1 MTVTMTTT
9 TNTLQY
15 LYHQLKN
22 RDSHTSEKIIDL
34 IEKQEQ
40 EQTMIGFA
48 GHFSAGKSTLINTLL
63 ERDLLPSSPI
73 PTSANIVHLSEGPPY
88 TVTYFH
94 EDAPVKYAGEIPFN
108 AVQALCKDGEQ
119 ITRVDIS
126 RPGTGLPEHVTLL
139 DTPGVDSTNDADRL
153 ITESSLHLMDY
164 MYYVMDYNHV
174 QSEVNL
180 QFLLEMQKRGT
191 PFSIVINQIDKHDE
205 EELPFKTFQTSVTDS
220 LHQWGIQVD
229 HVYYVSLRDFSLQQ
243 NEYLSL
249 ESDFQSLFSDREEQ
263 REEQILRS
271 LKQVVDEYQDSEEQ
285 KTDKERNQLEE
296 RYEALALHIPEGAVD
311 SYPDIDE
318 LQDEA
323 EESFQDQV
331 RSFIPN
337 AYLMPSQL
345 REDAERFLESV
356 QPGFKVG
363 FLFSKQKTEEEQVE
377 REKIFHEHLMKTVEK
392 NLNWPLRERMVRL
405 IEAYDIQQPS
415 LLKLVQSEAFEYDPS
430 RLHNLVESGASV
442 TGAYVLRYTD
452 EVSKDVKR
460 QMKNH
465 IHSWWIAFN
474 QALEEQ
480 HRKRRAESE
489 DVYEAVEEL
498 HDIQNQLQSI
508 EERNRQER
516 ARIEQWIQRPEI
528 SEAMKEDVNDQ
539 LVKRRNRITSGAIT
553 APVEDQREEQEY
565 ETDQAPS
572 LKASDSKVEINDQ
585 INQVIEAVDSI
596 EGLET
601 LVEQLRS
608 KQSRLQNRRY
618 TVALFG
624 AFSAGKSSFA
634 NALLGERLLPA
645 SPNPTTATINKISP
659 PDSKHPHQTIRVSVK
674 KENELMDDLL
684 DPLQRIGVEGKGLS
698 DIRSR
703 LEGLPEEEWMK
714 LNHKNRAFIHA
725 FLEGY
730 DQMMEHLGK
739 EMAIP
744 WEQFSQYVADE
755 SFSCFIE
762 SMELYYD
769 CRWTRAGVTLVD
781 TPGADSVNARH
792 TDVSFEYIKD
802 ADAILFVTYYN
813 HPFSKADQSFL
824 TQLGRV
830 KDSFAMDKMFFI
842 LNAADLAS
850 SSEELQHVEQYVK
863 EQLQGFHIRHPRLFS
878 VSSKEALQEKRSER
892 PSSLDSFEDRFEQF
906 LELELQQVLIQSI
919 KEDMETVRQ
928 TIRSFIDYAR
938 LNEQERAARLD
949 RLTEERIRAN
959 KRIESKDLA
968 SDLRQIENKA
978 TKQVHY
984 VHERMMLNANDLFK
998 QHVNPATINGKEAP
1012 PKEQVKS
1019 SLKHFID
1026 DINFEMKQELR
1037 AVSLRIERML
1047 EEMMMYEKERVEKE
1061 LLTIEDALRLQMPEW
1076 EPVAVPQFENGWSL
1090 SEKEMNRLSKEFKNT
1105 RSFFEKNE
1113 KEEMKEDLL
1122 ALVSPE
1128 LKQALDK
1135 EERTIQSYYQDQ
1147 WENRYETYRRDWQ
1160 HQVEETFERM
1170 RFSLNH
1176 TVDVEELDQRL
1187 DYVKTIISR
1196 SN

>member
-9 TNTLQY
+9 TTTLQY
-15 LYHQLKN
+15 LYHQFENL
-22 RDSHTSEKIIDL
+22 DSNTSEKILDL

-73 PTSANIVHLSEGPPY
+73 PTSANIVHLTEGDPY
-88 TVTYFH
+88 TITYFR
-94 EDAPVKYAGEIPFN
+94 EDAPVKYSGEIPFHT
-108 AVQALCKDGEQ
+108 VKALCKDGEQ

-126 RPGTGLPEHVTLL
+126 RQGTGLPEHVTLL

-153 ITESSLHLMDY
+153 ITESSLHVMDY

-205 EELPFKTFQTSVTDS
+205 EELPFKSFQTSVKES

-229 HVYYVSLRDFSLQQ
+229 HIYYVSLRDFSLKQ
-243 NEYLSL
+243 NEYSTLERDFKSLFHGSL
-249 ESDFQSLFSDREEQ
+249 EKS
-263 REEQILRS
+263 EEQILRS
-271 LKQVVDEYQDSEEQ
+271 LKQVVSEYQASEDQ
-285 KTDKERNQLEE
+285 KKDKERHQLEE
-296 RYEALALHIPEGAVD
+296 RYEELALHVPEGAVD
-311 SYPDIDE
+311 GYPDIE
-318 LQDEA
+318 QLQKEA
-323 EESFQDQV
+323 EESFHDQV

-345 REDAERFLESV
+345 REEAERFLESV

-363 FLFSKQKTEEEQVE
+363 FLFSKQKTEDEQAE
-377 REKIFHEHLMKTVEK
+377 REKVFHEHLMKTVEK
-392 NLNWPLRERMVRL
+392 NLVWPLRERMVRL
-405 IEAYDIQQPS
+405 IEAYDIGDPS
-415 LLKLVQSEAFEYDPS
+415 LLQLVQSESFEYAPS
-430 RLHNLVESGASV
+430 RLHDLVESGASV

-460 QMKNH
+460 EMKTH
-465 IHSWWIAFN
+465 IHSWWKAFN
-474 QALEEQ
+474 DALEEQ
-480 HRKRRAESE
+480 HEKRREESRE
-489 DVYEAVEEL
+489 VYEAVEEL
-498 HDIQNQLQSI
+498 HHIQNQLQRI
-508 EERNRQER
+508 EENKADEW
-516 ARIEQWIQRPEI
+516 AKIDHWFEKPEPL
-528 SEAMKEDVNDQ
+528 EDMKDHVEHQ
-539 LVKRRNRITSGAIT
+539 LLKRRNRMTTGTIT
-553 APVEDQREEQEY
+553 APSENRKEDVQA
-565 ETDQAPS
+565 ET
-572 LKASDSKVEINDQ
+572 
-585 INQVIEAVDSI
+585 NQVTSEKKPSSKNEVMETVHQLIEAVDSI

-608 KQSRLQNRRY
+608 KQSRLRNRRY

-634 NALLGERLLPA
+634 NALLGDRLLPA

-659 PDSKHPHQTIRVSVK
+659 PDSMHPHQTIRVSVK
-674 KENELMDDLL
+674 KENELIDDLS
-684 DPLQRIGVEGKGLS
+684 DPLQKIGVEGHQLS

-703 LEGLPEEEWMK
+703 LEELTDDAWMK
-714 LNHKNRAFIHA
+714 LSHKNRAFIHA

-730 DQMMEHLGK
+730 DHMSEQLGK
-739 EMAIP
+739 IITIP

-842 LNAADLAS
+842 LNAADLAES
-850 SSEELQHVEQYVK
+850 DEELQHVERYVK
-863 EQLQGFHIRHPRLFS
+863 EQLQGFHIRQPRLFS
-878 VSSKEALQEKRSER
+878 LSSKEALQEKRSEL
-892 PSSLDSFEDRFEQF
+892 PSSLDSFEDCFEQF
-906 LELELQQVLIQSI
+906 LEEELQQVLIESI
-919 KEDMETVRQ
+919 KEDMDSVSQ
-928 TIRSFIDYAR
+928 TIQSFIDYAR
-938 LNEQERAARLD
+938 LDEQERANRLES
-949 RLTEERIRAN
+949 LKEEKERAN
-959 KRIESKDLA
+959 KRFEPKDLT
-968 SDLRQIENKA
+968 SDLKQIENKA
-978 TKQVHY
+978 TKQLHY

-998 QHVNPATINGKEAP
+998 QHVNPATINGKDAP
-1012 PKEQVKS
+1012 PREQVQS
-1019 SLKHFID
+1019 SIKHFIE

-1047 EEMMMYEKERVEKE
+1047 ENMMVNEKDRIEKE
-1061 LLTIEDALRLQMPEW
+1061 LRTIENALRLQMPEW
-1076 EPVAVPQFENGWSL
+1076 EPLDVPRFESVWSL
-1090 SEKEMNRLSKEFKNT
+1090 SDKEVNSLSKEFKNT

-1113 KEEMKEDLL
+1113 KEELKEDLL
-1122 ALVSPE
+1122 KRISPE
-1128 LKQALDK
+1128 LKAALHK
-1135 EERTIQSYYQDQ
+1135 EQQTIQTYYQNH
-1147 WENRYETYRRDWQ
+1147 WESQYETHRVEWQ
-1160 HQVEETFERM
+1160 HQIDAIFERL
-1170 RFSLNH
+1170 RYSLNH
-1176 TVDVEELDQRL
+1176 TVDVQELTQKQEHVDS
-1187 DYVKTIISR
+1187 IISR